1 MTCGLIF
8 GKDNKIFNEWK
19 KEASKMIFAVEKRET
34 EREQIQSELM

>member
-1 MTCGLIF
+1 MSSRFIF